1 MQSLIKQKPTFYWF
15 ERMQEEGDIF
25 THNLISKSD
34 KLLDTYLH
42 NLSKSKE
49 TSEIWKAIEIVVKG
63 FDKLNMEDDGFINTG
78 EREELAGFIKYAA
91 ETYGLKYEGDVTEEW
106 RLEW

>member
-1 MQSLIKQKPTFYWF
+1 MQSLIKQKPTFYWT
-15 ERMQEEGDIF
+15 ERMQEGEGIF
-25 THNLISKSD
+25 SAGLIAKSD

-42 NLSKSKE
+42 NLSKAKE
-49 TSEIWKAIEIVVKG
+49 TLEIWKAIETVVKG
-63 FDKLNMEDDGFINTG
+63 FDKLNMEDDGFINTE

-106 RLEW
+106 RMEW